1 MKIEAIY
8 KYFLLTPTT
17 HLPVV
22 DESGEL
28 IGLLSRKLIQME
40 MADLS
45 SSEREYS
52 QLPESFLETT
62 MPESF
67 FQYFQRQK
75 SIPVLFKTGEKK
87 EEWDKVQLLAGLSKL
102 AVAQKPPV
110 SSSSEKK
117 QEQELS
123 SRFWFMELIL
133 QNFPDGLLATDLEGN
148 SVFYNE
154 TFEQNILP
162 KKYFRDSILQAER
175 LLKEMSKN
183 LLADYLKSNELRL
196 DGNLPFSLQTYRT
209 ELECNV
215 RIIVLK
221 QDSKIAGYLYHFVTP
236 RAVLGRQDES
246 GLEFPSVQDA
256 FFQKLPLETMLKEI
270 ESAFIFHS
278 LKANQDNI
286 SHTALQLGVPRT
298 TLQNRIKFLDL
309 QNRYALSKENP
320 IPRKKTISAASPEE
334 KSAAEPKNAEPS
346 GLKKQSPKTTKI
358 ASKQVSASSKKS
370 DKNAVKPNSL
380 SKKNSSSKASSSKPA
395 AKKRKSR

>member
-1 MKIEAIY
+1 MKIETIY
-8 KYFLLTPTT
+8 KYFLLTPST

-22 DESGEL
+22 DNSGKL

-45 SSEREYS
+45 NSEKEYT
-52 QLPESFLETT
+52 QIPESFLETDI
-62 MPESF
+62 PESF

-75 SIPVLFKTGEKK
+75 SIPVLSTTGEKK
-87 EEWDKVQLLAGLSKL
+87 EEWDKVQLMAGLGQLVS
-102 AVAQKPPV
+102 ANRQIVPPV
-110 SSSSEKK
+110 TEVQK
-117 QEQELS
+117 QEKEQN

-133 QNFPDGLLATDLEGN
+133 QNFPDGLLATDLEG
-148 SVFYNE
+148 SSIFYNE

-162 KKYFRDSILQAER
+162 KKYFRDSIQQAER

-183 LLADYLKSNELRL
+183 LLADYLKTNELRL
-196 DGNLPFSLQTYRT
+196 DGNSTFSLQTYIT

-221 QDSKIAGYLYHFVTP
+221 QGPKIVGYLYHFVTP

-246 GLEFPSVQDA
+246 GLEFPSVRDA
-256 FFQKLPLETMLKEI
+256 FLQKLPLETMLKEV
-270 ESAFIFHS
+270 ESSFIFYS

-309 QNRYALSKENP
+309 QNRYSLSKENP
-320 IPRKKTISAASPEE
+320 IPRKKASSSSE
-334 KSAAEPKNAEPS
+334 KPPKNTETL
-346 GLKKQSPKTTKI
+346 G
-358 ASKQVSASSKKS
+358 SKNSQAPNSKKS
-370 DKNAVKPNSL
+370 NKNGPKKNSA
-380 SKKNSSSKASSSKPA
+380 SKKNPSKTTV
-395 AKKRKSR
+395 KKRSRR

>member
-1 MKIEAIY
+1 MKIETIY
-8 KYFLLTPTT
+8 KYFLLTPST

-22 DESGEL
+22 DNSGKL

-45 SSEREYS
+45 NSEKEYT
-52 QLPESFLETT
+52 QIPESFLETDI
-62 MPESF
+62 PESF

-75 SIPVLFKTGEKK
+75 SIPVLSTTGEKK
-87 EEWDKVQLLAGLSKL
+87 EEWDKVQLMAGLGQLVS
-102 AVAQKPPV
+102 ANRQIVPPV
-110 SSSSEKK
+110 TEVQK
-117 QEQELS
+117 QEKEQN

-133 QNFPDGLLATDLEGN
+133 QNFPDGLLATDLEG
-148 SVFYNE
+148 SSIFYNE

-162 KKYFRDSILQAER
+162 KKYFRDSIQQAER

-183 LLADYLKSNELRL
+183 LLADYLKTNELRL
-196 DGNLPFSLQTYRT
+196 DGNSTFSLQTYIT

-221 QDSKIAGYLYHFVTP
+221 QGPKIVGYLYHFVTP

-246 GLEFPSVQDA
+246 GLEFPSVRDA
-256 FFQKLPLETMLKEI
+256 FLQKLPLETMLKEV
-270 ESAFIFHS
+270 ESSFIFYS

-309 QNRYALSKENP
+309 QNRYSLSKENP
-320 IPRKKTISAASPEE
+320 IPRKKASSSSE
-334 KSAAEPKNAEPS
+334 KPPKNTETL
-346 GLKKQSPKTTKI
+346 G
-358 ASKQVSASSKKS
+358 SKNSQAPNSKKS
-370 DKNAVKPNSL
+370 NKNGPKTNSA
-380 SKKNSSSKASSSKPA
+380 SKKNPSKTTV
-395 AKKRKSR
+395 KKRSRR

>member
-1 MKIEAIY
+1 MKIETIY
-8 KYFLLTPTT
+8 KYFLLTPST

-22 DESGEL
+22 DNSGKL

-45 SSEREYS
+45 NSEKEYI
-52 QLPESFLETT
+52 QIPESFLETDI
-62 MPESF
+62 PESF

-75 SIPVLFKTGEKK
+75 SIPVLSTTGEKK
-87 EEWDKVQLLAGLSKL
+87 EEWDKVQLMAELGQL
-102 AVAQKPPV
+102 V
-110 SSSSEKK
+110 SANRQIAPTVTEVQK
-117 QEQELS
+117 QEKEQN

-133 QNFPDGLLATDLEGN
+133 QNFPDGLLATDLEG
-148 SVFYNE
+148 SSIFYNE

-162 KKYFRDSILQAER
+162 KKYFRDSIQQAER

-183 LLADYLKSNELRL
+183 LLADYLKTNELRL
-196 DGNLPFSLQTYRT
+196 DGNSTFSLQTYIT

-221 QDSKIAGYLYHFVTP
+221 QGPKIVGYLYHFVTP

-246 GLEFPSVQDA
+246 GLEFPSVRDA
-256 FFQKLPLETMLKEI
+256 FLQKLPLETMLKEV
-270 ESAFIFHS
+270 ESSFIFYS

-309 QNRYALSKENP
+309 QNRYSLSKENP
-320 IPRKKTISAASPEE
+320 IPRKKASSSSE
-334 KSAAEPKNAEPS
+334 KPPKNTETL
-346 GLKKQSPKTTKI
+346 G
-358 ASKQVSASSKKS
+358 SKNSHSKKS
-370 DKNAVKPNSL
+370 NKNGPKTNSA
-380 SKKNSSSKASSSKPA
+380 SKKNPTKTTV
-395 AKKRKSR
+395 KKRSSR